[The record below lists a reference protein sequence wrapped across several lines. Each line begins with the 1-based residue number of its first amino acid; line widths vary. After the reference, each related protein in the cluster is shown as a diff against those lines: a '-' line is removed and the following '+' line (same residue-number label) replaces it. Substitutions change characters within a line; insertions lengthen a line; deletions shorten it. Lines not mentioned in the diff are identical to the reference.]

1 MTSTSASFL
10 EWVFRNTRVRNIFDL
25 IITADDVYQAKPHP
39 EPYLKAFESL
49 RVRPEECVIIE
60 DSMTGIQAAIASG
73 AVTIGFRC
81 DRNDRDMPKLHFYA
95 DNYTEIANILSKI
108 G

>member
-1 MTSTSASFL
+1 
-10 EWVFRNTRVRNIFDL
+10 
-25 IITADDVYQAKPHP
+25 
-39 EPYLKAFESL
+39 
-49 RVRPEECVIIE
+49 
-60 DSMTGIQAAIASG
+60 MTGIQAAIASG

-81 DRNDRDMPKLHFYA
+81 DRNDRDMPKLPFYA